1 LKFGGEKMTDAD
13 FVVEEVSLDM
23 PAAKQN
29 GG

>member
-1 LKFGGEKMTDAD
+1 MTDAD